1 MVTLLLE
8 CHVARVNCRV
18 HEGVGFPAG
27 KSVWVLKESNE
38 LVQKK
43 VSPAFAGKGAEH
55 FAVTWEKKNMLGK
68 LTA

>member
-1 MVTLLLE
+1 
-8 CHVARVNCRV
+8 
-18 HEGVGFPAG
+18 
-27 KSVWVLKESNE
+27 VLKESNE